1 MLSLLLS
8 LACVLPASMET
19 GQERPNLVIILSDD
33 QQADSI
39 GALGKLPVHT
49 PALDRLVA
57 RGTFFERAY
66 CMGSY
71 SGAVCAPSRGMI
83 MTGRTLDQLPP
94 NPYNLNES
102 FPFWPELLRD
112 AGYQTFGTGKW
123 HSGKGAFQRCFSDGA
138 EIFFGGMGS
147 HTKLQVHDYD
157 PEGKY
162 PNSARHAL
170 PSFSSTAFADAALDF
185 LERRDAERP
194 FLIFLSFT
202 APHDPRTP
210 PAEDRAL
217 YDPAKLPLPPNFL
230 PEHPFNNGELI
241 IRDEELAP
249 WPRTPE
255 IIREHLADYYG
266 MITQMDRQIG
276 RVLDRLEEDDLK
288 SNTLIAFASDHGL
301 AVGQHGLLGKQ
312 NLYEHSIRAPLLFAG
327 PGVPEGE
334 RSQALCY
341 LGDIFPTL
349 LDIAE
354 VEHEETSSFQSLAP
368 CFEGESSR
376 EQVITAYKN
385 SQRAVISSRW
395 KLIAYPKINKLQLFD
410 LEEDS
415 YEIND
420 LSEDAEH
427 SIALEQHKKMLE
439 RKMEGLVKAIPLRSS
454 APLPEAFDFSP
465 HRAKK

>member
-1 MLSLLLS
+1 MLSCLLL
-8 LACVLPASMET
+8 LALAAPNNAALEP
-19 GQERPNLVIILSDD
+19 ERPNIVIILSDD
-33 QQADSI
+33 QQADTI
-39 GALGKLPVHT
+39 NALGKLPVKT

-83 MTGRTLDQLPP
+83 MTGKTLDELPP
-94 NPYNLNES
+94 NPYGLGERY
-102 FPFWPELLRD
+102 PFWPELLREE
-112 AGYQTFGTGKW
+112 GYQTFGTGKW
-123 HSGKGAFQRCFSDGA
+123 HSGKGSFQRCFSDGA

-147 HTKLQVHDYD
+147 HTTLQVHDYD

-162 PNSARHAL
+162 PNSARHPL
-170 PSFSSTAFADAALDF
+170 PSFSSTAFADAALAF
-185 LERRDAERP
+185 IERRDEDRP

-210 PAEDRAL
+210 PKEDREL
-217 YDPAKLPLPPNFL
+217 YDPAELALPPNFL
-230 PEHPFNNGELI
+230 PEHPFDNGELI

-276 RVLDRLEEDDLK
+276 RVLDRLEGEDLK
-288 SNTLIAFASDHGL
+288 KNTLIAFASDHGL

-312 NLYEHSIRAPLLFAG
+312 NLYEHSVRAPLLFAG

-334 RSQALCY
+334 RSTALCY

-349 LDIAE
+349 LELAAVDA
-354 VEHEETSSFQSLAP
+354 QSDDSYVTRFKSLKGA
-368 CFEGESSR
+368 FSGAGSR
-376 EQVITAYKN
+376 SQIITAYKDC
-385 SQRAVISSRW
+385 QRALITERM

-410 LEEDS
+410 LKADPHEM
-415 YEIND
+415 ND
-420 LSEDAEH
+420 LSGKAAH
-427 SIALEQHKKMLE
+427 SEALWQHTRDLE
-439 RKMEGLVKAIPLRSS
+439 MRMDGLVKAIPLRND
-454 APLPEAFDFSP
+454 AALDGE
-465 HRAKK
+465 